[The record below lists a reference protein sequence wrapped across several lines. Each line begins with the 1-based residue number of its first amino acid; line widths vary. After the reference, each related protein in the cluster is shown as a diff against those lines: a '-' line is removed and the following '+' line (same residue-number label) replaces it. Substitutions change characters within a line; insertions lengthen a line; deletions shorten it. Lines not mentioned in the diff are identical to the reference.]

1 MKDGFSKLS
10 KEEKIKW
17 VNETFFN
24 SDSESLELIKK
35 YWNEDKSFQKLH
47 DEFAENTL
55 TNFYLPLGVAPNFI
69 IDNKNYTIPI
79 VTEESSVVAAAS
91 KAAKYWS
98 TRGGFKSTII
108 NTTKTGQVHFKF
120 NGRSKKINDLFNS
133 IKIKLKDS
141 CKEIT
146 KNMNKRGGGIINM
159 KLLDKTKSIKNYYQI
174 AVEFDTVDS
183 MGANFINSCL
193 EQIAL
198 SFETEFNESNIFNE
212 GEKLKIIMS
221 ILSNY
226 TPKCVVKVELKTKI
240 SNLKSKDISDPEN
253 FAKKFVEAVEIAEKD
268 ISRAVTHNK
277 GIMNGIDAVVI
288 ATGNDFRAIEAA
300 IHAYASKDGS
310 YRSLTRAK
318 IENDEFI
325 YRIEIPISVGTVGGI
340 INLHPMVKWCL
351 NLLQQPNSKQ
361 LMSIIGAA
369 GLAQNFS
376 AIKSLITTGIQ
387 VGHMKMHLINIL
399 NSLGADEYEKTK
411 IIEYFKINK
420 VTFNSVKTALEKL
433 RKNEL

>member
-1 MKDGFSKLS
+1 MKEGFSKLT
-10 KEEKIKW
+10 KKEKIDW
-17 VNETFFN
+17 VIKTFFK
-24 SDSESLELIKK
+24 SDSKSFDILKK
-35 YWNEDKSFQKLH
+35 YWNDDNAIQTIH
-47 DEFAENTL
+47 DEFTENTI

-69 IDNKNYTIPI
+69 IDKINYTIPMAI
-79 VTEESSVVAAAS
+79 EESSVVAAACKSAKFWS
-91 KAAKYWS
+91 K
-98 TRGGFKSTII
+98 RGGFKSTII
-108 NTTKTGQVHFKF
+108 STTKTGQIHFKF
-120 NGRSKKINDLFNS
+120 NGSSKKINDLFNS
-133 IKIKLKDS
+133 ITNKLKDS

-146 KNMNKRGGGIINM
+146 KNMNERGGGIINI
-159 KLLDKTKSIKNYYQI
+159 KLLNKTKSIKNYFQI

-193 EQIAL
+193 EQIAI

-212 GEKLKIIMS
+212 SEKLKIIMS

-226 TPKCVVKVELKTKI
+226 TPDCVVKVELKTKI

-253 FAKKFVEAVEIAEKD
+253 FAKKFVEAVEIAEND

-288 ATGNDFRAIEAA
+288 ATGNDFRAVEAA

-310 YRSLTRAK
+310 YMSLTHAK

-325 YRIEIPISVGTVGGI
+325 YWIEIPISIGTVGGI

-351 NLLQQPNSKQ
+351 NLLQKPNSKQ

-369 GLAQNFS
+369 GLAQNFA
-376 AIKSLITTGIQ
+376 AIKSLITSGIQ

-399 NSLGADEYEKTK
+399 NSLGSNENEKTK
-411 IIEYFKINK
+411 MIEYFKSNK
-420 VTFNSVKTALEKL
+420 VTFSSVKTALEKL
-433 RKNEL
+433 RRNEL

>member
-24 SDSESLELIKK
+24 SDSENLELIKK

-420 VTFNSVKTALEKL
+420 VTFNSVKRALKKL